1 MRRRVVIALIVLSA
15 SAGAVWRYQSEV
27 LGAGARW
34 YLERVAARERASG
47 DLGQRRETV
56 SRLHRLLLMPAPPE
70 AMVPELFDFITLL
83 SSRVATGEVSLAWSA
98 YLYTSYERDMAR
110 DRPGGLPARST
121 AEIAAALEE
130 QIAFFQIRK
139 RPDMAGVRV
148 SDLFGTDGDSYSLE
162 EIQRA
167 EREGREL
174 PLR

>member
-1 MRRRVVIALIVLSA
+1 T
-15 SAGAVWRYQSEV
+15 
-27 LGAGARW
+27 
-34 YLERVAARERASG
+34 SG

-56 SRLHRLLLMPAPPE
+56 SRLHRLLLMPAPPD
-70 AMVPELFDFITLL
+70 AMVPELFDFVTLL

-98 YLYTSYERDMAR
+98 YLYTSYVRDMAR
-110 DRPGGLPARST
+110 DRPNGLPARPN
-121 AEIAAALEE
+121 AESAGARGE

-148 SDLFGTDGDSYSLE
+148 SDLLGTDRDSYSLE

-174 PLR
+174 PLK